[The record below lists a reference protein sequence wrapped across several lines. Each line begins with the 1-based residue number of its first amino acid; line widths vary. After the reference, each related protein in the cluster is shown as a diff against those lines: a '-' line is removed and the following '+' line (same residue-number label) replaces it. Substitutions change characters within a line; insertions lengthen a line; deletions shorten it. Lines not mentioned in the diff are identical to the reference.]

1 MESHLLHGRENEK
14 KKHLTLVLHLSV
26 YPPSFTLFSF
36 CRSSLSPR
44 IIFFQL
50 TFLPVVHFCLFLHS
64 ASIRLLTQRID
75 HHKQMFLSTRLM
87 KPDEDIVTLEQ
98 LHDASLETAVTP
110 QRRTPT

>member
-1 MESHLLHGRENEK
+1 VGDGVGVGVGDGVGVGVGDGLGVGVGDGVGVGVGDGVGVGVGKAWANG
-14 KKHLTLVLHLSV
+14 
-26 YPPSFTLFSF
+26 
-36 CRSSLSPR
+36 
-44 IIFFQL
+44 
-50 TFLPVVHFCLFLHS
+50 
-64 ASIRLLTQRID
+64 AD